1 MPRPARIL
9 VIDDEPGI
17 VKLVS
22 YALSGEG
29 FQVVSAARMEAALLE
44 FDKLA
49 YDLVITDIFMAGMGG
64 IEGIK
69 TLRRAQ
75 PSIKIL
81 AISGGHSGMA
91 PDEVLK
97 AASKLGADAVLAKPF
112 ELEHLVRTVRRL
124 LAVELKGRST

>member
-44 FDKLA
+44 F
-49 YDLVITDIFMAGMGG
+49 
-64 IEGIK
+64 
-69 TLRRAQ
+69 
-75 PSIKIL
+75 
-81 AISGGHSGMA
+81 
-91 PDEVLK
+91 
-97 AASKLGADAVLAKPF
+97 
-112 ELEHLVRTVRRL
+112 EHLVRTVRRL